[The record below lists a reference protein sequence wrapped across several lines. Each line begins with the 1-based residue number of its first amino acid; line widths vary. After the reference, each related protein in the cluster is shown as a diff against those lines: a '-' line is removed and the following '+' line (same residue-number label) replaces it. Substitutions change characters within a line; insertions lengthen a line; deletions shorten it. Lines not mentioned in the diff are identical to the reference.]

1 MSMWDDSEHPDTQK
15 VRDLKAEIERLR
27 ATMQEACELLTE
39 RKHGS
44 PARSPAHNARLRL
57 EAALEDTAYPLG
69 EIDGLMAQIERLRA
83 IIDAA
88 MQRLNESGTGEMGVV
103 ETIHATHDILR
114 QAREQKR

>member
-1 MSMWDDSEHPDTQK
+1 MI
-15 VRDLKAEIERLR
+15 DLVKRLR
-27 ATMQEACELLTE
+27 EGRTDGTQ
-39 RKHGS
+39 
-44 PARSPAHNARLRL
+44 LRWQVTDTHR
-57 EAALEDTAYPLG
+57 EAANKIESITRERDVAFAERALAREARYAADA
-69 EIDGLMAQIERLRA
+69 EIERLRA

>member
-1 MSMWDDSEHPDTQK
+1 MASEAERMAAYTAHDHNVAWDALWDRCE
-15 VRDLKAEIERLR
+15 KADAE
-27 ATMQEACELLTE
+27 
-39 RKHGS
+39 
-44 PARSPAHNARLRL
+44 
-57 EAALEDTAYPLG
+57 
-69 EIDGLMAQIERLRA
+69 IERLRA